1 MALLER
7 VGTLLRANLN
17 DLVDRAEDPEKMVKQ
32 VILDME
38 NQLMQVKTQVAI
50 SIADLHLLERR
61 SGENTQKGDE
71 WMRKAEL
78 AVSKHQDDLARVAI
92 ERSLDCRRLSD
103 GFREQVADQK
113 VQVDNLKSALHKLD
127 GKLAEARAK
136 SELLLAKHRRARAT
150 GKAADAQSAINAQS
164 ASSAWD
170 RMNHKVNRAE
180 AIGQARTE
188 LLGETVL
195 GENLLGESVEDR
207 FAALEKHDEIE
218 RLLADLK
225 TRR

>member
-17 DLVDRAEDPEKMVKQ
+17 DIIDRAEEPEKMIKQ

-61 SGENTQKGDE
+61 SSENLQKRDE

-78 AVSKHQDDLARVAI
+78 AVAKQQDDLARIAI
-92 ERSLDCRRLSD
+92 ERSLECKKLAGSFD
-103 GFREQVADQK
+103 EQIADQK
-113 VQVDNLKSALHKLD
+113 QQAENLKTALHKLD

-136 SELLLAKHRRARAT
+136 SELLLAKHRRARAAVR
-150 GKAADAQSAINAQS
+150 AADAHAGINENAV
-164 ASSAWD
+164 SSAWD
-170 RMNHKVNRAE
+170 RMNQKVNRAD
-180 AIGQARTE
+180 AVSQARTE
-188 LLGETVL
+188 LLGDNV
-195 GENLLGESVEDR
+195 DDQ
-207 FAALEKHDEIE
+207 FAALEKHDEVE
-218 RLLADLK
+218 RLLAGLK
-225 TRR
+225 SKKEVA